1 MERIL
6 DVVAAKILLVLRESE
21 IDLAHLQCVLDFL
34 VEHVVGEASKY
45 PEF

>member
-1 MERIL
+1 MQRIL
-6 DVVAAKILLVLRESE
+6 DVVAAKILLVLGEGE

-34 VEHVVGEASKY
+34 VEHIIGEARKY